1 MFLEDAMRADDIMSM
16 NVISVSPG
24 TDIHEIAETLLD
36 NRISAVPVVDDR
48 GQLLGIVSEGDL
60 IRRRESGT
68 ERHTSWWLRLLQNPN
83 DLAEEYVK
91 THGRT
96 AKDVMTREVIMVTEE
111 TPVGEIAELLEKH
124 RIKRV
129 PVVHDGKVVGIVSR
143 ANLLHGLVVRKIPI
157 TRKGQDV
164 ELKKAVLEELRETGV
179 RSLIDVVVSDGEAH
193 LWGSVESDPEKEA
206 LEIAASNTPGV
217 TKVVNHV
224 GVYPQIAGAGLG
236 SD

>member
-1 MFLEDAMRADDIMSM
+1 MRADDIMSM

-24 TDIHEIAETLLD
+24 TDIHEIAKTLLV

-48 GQLLGIVSEGDL
+48 GKLLGIVSEGDL

-68 ERHTSWWLRLLQNPN
+68 ARHTSWWLRLLQNPN
-83 DLAEEYVK
+83 ELAQEYVK

-96 AKDVMTREVIMVTEE
+96 AKDVMTRKVITVTEE
-111 TPVGEIAELLEKH
+111 TSVSEIAEILEKN

-157 TRKGQDV
+157 TRKGQGV

-179 RSLIDVVVSDGEAH
+179 RSLIDVVVSDGAVH
-193 LWGSVESDPEKEA
+193 LCGSVESDPEKEA

-224 GVYPQIAGAGLG
+224 GVYPQIAGAGPG